1 MAEHVQ
7 LKYYFGKELAQLLS
21 KKIKPLYPEFKSSA
35 FINRVAKQVDDE
47 ELKARVEIIAD
58 ALNAYLP
65 DNYTQACEILK
76 TCLGPENKEETGMFK
91 EYYWVMPIAQ
101 FIEKYGL
108 DDFKTSIKMIA
119 EVTKR
124 NTGEYAIRPYI
135 LKYPKQTLTVMKRW
149 SKSKNVHLRRLA
161 SEGLRP
167 KLPWAKKITLYSND
181 PTPMIEILE
190 NLKSDQSAFVRK
202 SVANHLNDLL
212 KENYEYTF
220 NMLAAWNKNAS
231 DETRWIIKHALRNE
245 LKKNN
250 PAAQK
255 LVTKK
260 A

>member
-1 MAEHVQ
+1 MAEYVQ
-7 LKYYFGKELAQLLS
+7 LKYYFGKELAQLLA
-21 KKIKPLYPEFKSSA
+21 KKIKSFYPEFKSRS
-35 FINRVAKQVDDE
+35 FINAVAKQVDDV

-58 ALNAYLP
+58 ELKKLLP
-65 DNYTQACEILK
+65 EDYPQACEILRQ
-76 TCLGPENKEETGMFK
+76 CLGPENTKETGMFK
-91 EYYWVMPIAQ
+91 EFYWVMPIAL
-101 FIEKYGL
+101 FVEKYGL
-108 DDFKTSIKMIA
+108 EHFKVSIKMI
-119 EVTKR
+119 EEITKR

-135 LKYPKQTLTVMKRW
+135 IKYPKQTLTVMRRW
-149 SKSKNVHLRRLA
+149 SKSKNVHLRRLT

-212 KENYEYTF
+212 KENYDYTF
-220 NMLAAWNKNAS
+220 GLLKRWRKSAS

-255 LVTKK
+255 LI